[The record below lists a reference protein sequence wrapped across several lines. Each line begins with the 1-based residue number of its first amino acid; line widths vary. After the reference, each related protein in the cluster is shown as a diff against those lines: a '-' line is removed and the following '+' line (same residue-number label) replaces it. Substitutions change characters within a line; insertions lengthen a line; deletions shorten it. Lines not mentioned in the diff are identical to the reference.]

1 MELSPASAPSEAEP
15 VTAPRITV
23 VGSFAV
29 GLTLRAPRFPVP
41 GETLLGSDFDQGPGG
56 KGSNQAVAAARL
68 GAQVAFVGAVGED
81 DLARVA
87 DGLFAAEGVE
97 ARLRRVPGV
106 NTSVGFIVLNTAG
119 ENFIILDPGANA
131 HLSASDVRA
140 QAELIAASD
149 LLVAVMEI
157 PDGPVGEALRI
168 ARSAGVRTLLNPAPA
183 RPLSGELLALVD
195 VLTPNESELR
205 VLLGLAPNDPTP
217 TETLVGRLL
226 DRGCELVVVTLG
238 RRGALVA
245 TRDGLEVVPARRA
258 AVVDTTGAGDAFNA
272 ALGVSLASGLGVM
285 ESVRRAVAAGAL
297 AVTRLGVIPALPTL
311 GELGHLLK
319 EPV

>member
-1 MELSPASAPSEAEP
+1 MPTASPPEINSNP
-15 VTAPRITV
+15 APRITV

-68 GAQVAFVGAVGED
+68 GARVNFIGAVGED
-81 DLARVA
+81 EYAGVA
-87 DGLFAAEGVE
+87 DRLFAAEGVG
-97 ARLRRVPGV
+97 ARLRRVKER

-119 ENFIILDPGANA
+119 ENFIILDPGANTA
-131 HLSASDVRA
+131 LNAADIQASAD
-140 QAELIAASD
+140 LIGSSD

-157 PDGPVGEALRI
+157 PDEPVAEALRI
-168 ARSAGVRTLLNPAPA
+168 ARAAGVRTLLNPAPA
-183 RPLSGELLALVD
+183 RPLSGEVLSNVD

-205 VLLGLAPNDPTP
+205 ILLGLAPNDPTP
-217 TETLVGRLL
+217 TETLVWRLL
-226 DRGCELVVVTLG
+226 ERGLELVVVALG
-238 RRGALVA
+238 RQGALVA
-245 TRDGLEVVPARRA
+245 TRDGLELIPSRRA

-272 ALGVSLASGLGVM
+272 ALSVALPPGRGVA
-285 ESVRRAVAAGAL
+285 ESARRAAAAGAL

-311 GELGHLLK
+311 AELEAFLK

>member
-1 MELSPASAPSEAEP
+1 MPPASPPEINSNP
-15 VTAPRITV
+15 APRITV

-68 GAQVAFVGAVGED
+68 GARVNFIGAVGED
-81 DLARVA
+81 EYAGVA
-87 DGLFAAEGVE
+87 DRLFAAEGVG
-97 ARLRRVPGV
+97 ARLRRVKER

-119 ENFIILDPGANA
+119 ENFIILDPGANTA
-131 HLSASDVRA
+131 LNAADIQASAD
-140 QAELIAASD
+140 LIGSSD

-157 PDGPVGEALRI
+157 PDEPVAEALRI
-168 ARSAGVRTLLNPAPA
+168 ARAAGVRTLLNPAPA
-183 RPLSGELLALVD
+183 RPLSGEVLSNVD

-205 VLLGLAPNDPTP
+205 ILLGLAPNDPTP
-217 TETLVGRLL
+217 TETLVWRLL
-226 DRGCELVVVTLG
+226 ERGLELVVVTLG
-238 RRGALVA
+238 RQGALVA
-245 TRDGLEVVPARRA
+245 TRDGLELIPSRRA

-272 ALGVSLASGLGVM
+272 ALSVALASGLGVA
-285 ESVRRAVAAGAL
+285 ESARRAAAAGAL

-311 GELGHLLK
+311 AELEAFLK